1 MCEGGVMIRKATAL
15 WRGTGRAGT
24 GEISTESGV
33 LSQTP
38 YSFKTRFEN
47 ERGTNP
53 EELLAA
59 AHAGCFT
66 LAVAFRLQVAG
77 YSATQLI
84 TEAEVTLVSEDQGH
98 RVTRSALSLRAKV
111 PGIDQL
117 TFDKLTQDAE
127 QACPISRALRVDITL
142 DARLI

>member
-1 MCEGGVMIRKATAL
+1 MIRKATAT
-15 WRGTGRAGT
+15 WRGSGRAGE
-24 GEISTESGV
+24 GELSTDSGT
-33 LSQTP
+33 LSSTP

-77 YSATQLI
+77 YTATELA
-84 TEAEVTLVSEDQGH
+84 TEAAITLVSEDQGH
-98 RVTRSALSLRAKV
+98 RVARSALRLRAKV
-111 PGIDQL
+111 PDIDQL
-117 TFDKLTQDAE
+117 TFDKLTLDAE
-127 QACPISRALRVDITL
+127 QNCPISRALRVDISL